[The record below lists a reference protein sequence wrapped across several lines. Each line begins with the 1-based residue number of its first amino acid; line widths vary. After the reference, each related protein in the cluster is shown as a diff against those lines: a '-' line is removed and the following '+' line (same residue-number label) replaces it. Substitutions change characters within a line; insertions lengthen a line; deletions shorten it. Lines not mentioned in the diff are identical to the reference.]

1 LQRIELARQSG
12 GLMTFENLISRYREP
27 LENAPLDL
35 VKDWKQAHP
44 QSKIIGCYPVY
55 TPVELIHAAGMLPVG
70 VIGAG
75 NRLEIAHADS
85 RFQSFVCSIVKST
98 LELGLTDRLKFLDGI
113 VFHSICD
120 PARNLGSVFKRNFP
134 DLMVEYIHFPQNM
147 ASPHTIDYLIAEYKR
162 LYASYEQLAGNKIT
176 DDALRKSIALY
187 NEQRRLLREL
197 YTIRRETPQNLST
210 VECYVLNRIGTLLP
224 PEEHIA
230 ILEQALTELR
240 RRNEKPKDRIR
251 VVLEGSFCE
260 QPPIELLDGLEAA
273 GCYILDDDFLIGWRW
288 FGENIPI
295 DGDPLRNIAD
305 AYLNR
310 SVYSGVKHDTRE
322 PKSKHLID
330 KFKDTRAD
338 AVLIL
343 AAKFCEPALFDY
355 ALYKRALE
363 KEGIPHLCLEFEE
376 KMWIFDKART
386 EVETFVESMLF
397 D

>member
-1 LQRIELARQSG
+1 
-12 GLMTFENLISRYREP
+12 MTSFENLFSRYRES
-27 LENAPLDL
+27 LENSPLDL
-35 VKDWKQAHP
+35 VREWKDRHP
-44 QSKIIGCYPVY
+44 DTKLIGCYPVY

-70 VIGAG
+70 IIGAG

-98 LELGLTDRLKFLDGI
+98 LELGLTERLRFLDGI

-147 ASPHTIDYLIAEYKR
+147 TSAHTVDYLVSEYRR
-162 LYASYEQLAGNKIT
+162 LTASYEQLSGKKVT
-176 DDALRKSIALY
+176 DGALKQSIALY
-187 NEQRRLLREL
+187 NEQRRLVRDL
-197 YTIRRETPQNLST
+197 YALRREAPQNLST
-210 VECYVLNRIGTLLP
+210 LECYVLTRIGTLLP
-224 PEEHIA
+224 PEEHISILQAA
-230 ILEQALTELR
+230 IPELR
-240 RRNEKPKDRIR
+240 QRHEKPKDRIR

-260 QPPIELLDGLEAA
+260 QPPLELIEGLEAA
-273 GCYILDDDFLIGWRW
+273 GCYILDDDFLLGWRW
-288 FGENIPI
+288 FPKDIPT
-295 DGDPLRNIAD
+295 DGDPLRNLAN
-305 AYLNR
+305 AYINH
-310 SVYSGVKHDTRE
+310 SVYSGVKHDSRE

-330 KFKDTRAD
+330 KVKETGAS

-376 KMWIFDKART
+376 KMWIFDRART

-397 D
+397 E

>member
-1 LQRIELARQSG
+1 
-12 GLMTFENLISRYREP
+12 MTIVENLVFRYREP
-27 LENAPLDL
+27 LENSPLDL
-35 VKDWKQAHP
+35 AAGWKKDHP
-44 QSKIIGCYPVY
+44 DKKVVGCYPVY
-55 TPVELIHAAGMLPVG
+55 TPVELIHGAGMLPVG

-85 RFQSFVCSIVKST
+85 RFQSFICSIVKST

-147 ASPHTIDYLIAEYKR
+147 TSPHTVEYLISEYQR
-162 LYASYEQLAGNKIT
+162 LGESYEQLSGKKIT
-176 DDALRKSIALY
+176 DEALRNSIALY

-197 YTIRRETPQNLST
+197 YAIRRATPQNLST
-210 VECYVLNRIGTLLP
+210 VECYVLTRVGTLIP

-230 ILEQALTELR
+230 ILREALPELR

-273 GCYILDDDFLIGWRW
+273 GCYILDDDFLTGWRW
-288 FGENIPI
+288 FPEDISTE
-295 DGDPLRNIAD
+295 GDPLRNLAD
-305 AYLNR
+305 AYING

-330 KFKDTRAD
+330 NFKNTGAD

>member
-1 LQRIELARQSG
+1 MDIG
-12 GLMTFENLISRYREP
+12 NTISRYRET
-27 LENAPLDL
+27 LENSPLDL

-44 QSKIIGCYPVY
+44 QTKVVGCYPVY

-70 VIGAG
+70 IIGAG

-98 LELGLTDRLKFLDGI
+98 LELGLTERLKFLDGI

-120 PARNLGSVFKRNFP
+120 PARNLGSVFKRNFD
-134 DLMVEYIHFPQNM
+134 DLLVEYIHFPQNM
-147 ASPHTIDYLIAEYKR
+147 TSSHTVDYLIAEYKR
-162 LYASYEQLAGNKIT
+162 LSTSYEQLSGNAIT
-176 DDALRKSIALY
+176 DGALRKSIAIY
-187 NEQRRLLREL
+187 NEQRSLLRQL
-197 YTIRRETPQNLST
+197 YAIRRETPQNLST
-210 VECYVLNRIGTLLP
+210 VECYVLTRIGTLLP
-224 PEEHIA
+224 PEEHIS
-230 ILEQALTELR
+230 ILKEAMPQLR
-240 RRNEKPKDRIR
+240 QRSEKPKDRIR

-260 QPPIELLDGLEAA
+260 QPPIELLDGLESA
-273 GCYILDDDFLIGWRW
+273 GCYILDDDILIGWRW
-288 FGENIPI
+288 FSDDISLE
-295 DGDPLRNIAD
+295 GDPMRNLAG
-305 AYLNR
+305 AYLNH

-322 PKSKHLID
+322 PKAKHLID
-330 KFKDTRAD
+330 KFKETGAG

>member
-1 LQRIELARQSG
+1 MSIES
-12 GLMTFENLISRYREP
+12 LISQFREP
-27 LENAPLDL
+27 LENSPLDL
-35 VKDWKQAHP
+35 AAESKKRHP
-44 QSKIIGCYPVY
+44 DKKLIGCYPVY

-98 LELGLTDRLKFLDGI
+98 LELGLTDRLRFLDGI

-147 ASPHTIDYLIAEYKR
+147 TSPHTIDYLIAEYRR
-162 LYASYEQLAGNKIT
+162 LNAGYEELSGKKIT
-176 DDALRKSIALY
+176 DEALRQSIALY
-187 NEQRRLLREL
+187 NTQRRLLREL
-197 YTIRRETPQNLST
+197 YAIRRETPQNLST
-210 VECYVLNRIGTLLP
+210 VECYVLTRIGTLLP
-224 PEEHIA
+224 VEEHIS
-230 ILEQALTELR
+230 ILEEAVPELR
-240 RRNEKPKDRIR
+240 QRNEKAKDRIR

-260 QPPIELLDGLEAA
+260 QPPIELLEGLEAA

-288 FGENIPI
+288 FTGDISI
-295 DGDPLRNIAD
+295 DGDPMRNLAN
-305 AYLNR
+305 AYLNG

-322 PKSKHLID
+322 PKAKHLID
-330 KFKDTRAD
+330 KFRDTGAD

>member
-1 LQRIELARQSG
+1 MSAV
-12 GLMTFENLISRYREP
+12 ENLVSQYRET
-27 LENAPLDL
+27 LENSPLDL
-35 VKDWKQAHP
+35 AADWKRQHP
-44 QSKIIGCYPVY
+44 DKKLVGCYPVY

-98 LELGLTDRLKFLDGI
+98 LELGLTERLKLLDGI

-134 DLMVEYIHFPQNM
+134 GLMVEYIHFPQNM
-147 ASPHTIDYLIAEYKR
+147 TSTHAIDYLTAEYKR
-162 LYASYEQLAGNKIT
+162 LSASYEQLSGQTIT
-176 DDALRKSIALY
+176 DEALGDSITLY
-187 NEQRRLLREL
+187 NRQRHLVREL
-197 YTIRRETPQNLST
+197 YAIRREAPQNLST
-210 VECYVLNRIGTLLP
+210 VECYVLTRIGTLLP
-224 PEEHIA
+224 PEEHIS
-230 ILEQALTELR
+230 ILEQAIPQLR
-240 RRNEKPKDRIR
+240 QRSEKPKDRIR

-288 FGENIPI
+288 FPEEIPTS
-295 DGDPLRNIAD
+295 GDPVRNLAN
-305 AYLNR
+305 AYINQ

-330 KFKDTRAD
+330 KYKETGAS

>member
-1 LQRIELARQSG
+1 
-12 GLMTFENLISRYREP
+12 MTTVEHLISHYREP
-27 LENAPLDL
+27 LENFPFDL
-35 VKDWKQAHP
+35 TTEWKKHHP
-44 QSKIIGCYPVY
+44 DKKIIGCYPVY
-55 TPVELIHAAGMLPVG
+55 TPVEIIHAAGMLPVG

-147 ASPHTIDYLIAEYKR
+147 TSPHTLDYLVAEYRR
-162 LYASYEQLAGNKIT
+162 LQTSYEQLSGNKIT
-176 DDALRKSIALY
+176 EEALRRSITLY

-197 YTIRRETPQNLST
+197 YAIRREAPQNLST
-210 VECYVLNRIGTLLP
+210 VECYVLTRIATLLP
-224 PEEHIA
+224 PEEHISVLKEA
-230 ILEQALTELR
+230 IDAVR

-260 QPPIELLDGLEAA
+260 QPPIELIEGLEAA
-273 GCYILDDDFLIGWRW
+273 GCYILDDDFLLGWRW
-288 FGENIPI
+288 FREEIAT
-295 DGDPLRNIAD
+295 DGDPMRNLAN
-305 AYLNR
+305 AYINH

-330 KFKDTRAD
+330 KVKETGAS

-363 KEGIPHLCLEFEE
+363 KAGIPHLCLEFEE

>member
-1 LQRIELARQSG
+1 
-12 GLMTFENLISRYREP
+12 MTTLENLISRYREP
-27 LENAPLDL
+27 LENFPLDL
-35 VKDWKQAHP
+35 AAEWRKHHP
-44 QSKIIGCYPVY
+44 DKKLIGCYPVY
-55 TPVELIHAAGMLPVG
+55 TPVELIYAAGMLPVG

-98 LELGLTDRLKFLDGI
+98 LELGLTERLNFLDGI

-134 DLMVEYIHFPQNM
+134 NLMVEYIHFPQNM
-147 ASPHTIDYLIAEYKR
+147 TSPHTVDYLIAEYKR
-162 LYASYEQLAGNKIT
+162 LGTSYEQLSGKKIT
-176 DDALRKSIALY
+176 DEALRQSISLY
-187 NEQRRLLREL
+187 NEQRRLIRAL
-197 YTIRRETPQNLST
+197 YDIRKQSPQNLST
-210 VECYVLNRIGTLLP
+210 VECYVLTRISTLLP
-224 PEEHIA
+224 PEEHISILKEA
-230 ILEQALTELR
+230 IVGAR
-240 RRNEKPKDRIR
+240 RRNEKPKDRVR

-260 QPPIELLDGLEAA
+260 QPPIELIEGLEAA
-273 GCYILDDDFLIGWRW
+273 GCYILDDDFLLGWRW
-288 FGENIPI
+288 FQQDVAT
-295 DGDPLRNIAD
+295 DGDPWRNLAD
-305 AYLNR
+305 AYINR

-330 KFKDTRAD
+330 KVKETGAS

-363 KEGIPHLCLEFEE
+363 KAGIPHLCLEFEE

>member
-1 LQRIELARQSG
+1 
-12 GLMTFENLISRYREP
+12 MTTVEHLISHYREP
-27 LENAPLDL
+27 LENFPFDL
-35 VKDWKQAHP
+35 TAEWKKHHP
-44 QSKIIGCYPVY
+44 DKKIIGCYPVY
-55 TPVELIHAAGMLPVG
+55 TPVEIIHAAGMLPVG

-147 ASPHTIDYLIAEYKR
+147 TSPHTLDYLVAEYRR
-162 LYASYEQLAGNKIT
+162 LQTSYEQLSGNKIT
-176 DDALRKSIALY
+176 EEALRRSITLY

-197 YTIRRETPQNLST
+197 YAIRREAPENLST
-210 VECYVLNRIGTLLP
+210 VECYVLTRIATLLP
-224 PEEHIA
+224 PEEHISVLKEA
-230 ILEQALTELR
+230 IDAVR

-260 QPPIELLDGLEAA
+260 QPPIELIEGLEAA
-273 GCYILDDDFLIGWRW
+273 GCYILDDDFLLGWRW
-288 FGENIPI
+288 FREEIAT
-295 DGDPLRNIAD
+295 DGDPMRNLAN
-305 AYLNR
+305 AYINH

-330 KFKDTRAD
+330 KVKETGAS

-363 KEGIPHLCLEFEE
+363 KAGIPHLCLEFEE

>member
-1 LQRIELARQSG
+1 
-12 GLMTFENLISRYREP
+12 MTTVENLITSYRES
-27 LENAPLDL
+27 LENSPLQIAAEY
-35 VKDWKQAHP
+35 KHQHP
-44 QSKIIGCYPVY
+44 DQKIVGCYPVY

-98 LELGLTDRLKFLDGI
+98 LELGLTDKLNFLDGI

-134 DLMVEYIHFPQNM
+134 NLMVEYIHFPQNM
-147 ASPHTIDYLIAEYKR
+147 TSPHSIDYLIAEYRR
-162 LYASYEQLAGNKIT
+162 LGASYEQLSGKKIS
-176 DDALRKSIALY
+176 DDRLRESIAVY
-187 NEQRRLLREL
+187 NSQRSLLREL
-197 YTIRRETPQNLST
+197 YAIRRESPQNLST
-210 VECYVLNRIGTLLP
+210 VECYILTRIGTLIP
-224 PEEHIA
+224 PDEHIG
-230 ILEQALTELR
+230 ILREALPELH
-240 RRNEKPKDRIR
+240 RRNEKPKDRIK

-260 QPPIELLDGLEAA
+260 QPPIELLDGLESA
-273 GCYILDDDFLIGWRW
+273 GCYILDDDILTGWRW
-288 FGENIPI
+288 FADDIETE
-295 DGDPLRNIAD
+295 GDPLRNLAN
-305 AYLNR
+305 AYINR

-322 PKSKHLID
+322 PKAKHLID
-330 KFKDTRAD
+330 KFKETGAS

>member
-1 LQRIELARQSG
+1 MMDIG
-12 GLMTFENLISRYREP
+12 NTISRYRET
-27 LENAPLDL
+27 LENSPLDL
-35 VKDWKQAHP
+35 VNDWKQARP
-44 QSKIIGCYPVY
+44 QTKVVGCYPVY

-70 VIGAG
+70 IIGAG

-98 LELGLTDRLKFLDGI
+98 LELGLTERLKFLDGI

-147 ASPHTIDYLIAEYKR
+147 TSPHTVDYLIAEYQR
-162 LYASYEQLAGNKIT
+162 LGTSYEQLSGKKIT
-176 DDALRKSIALY
+176 EEALRNSIILY
-187 NEQRRLLREL
+187 NEQRRLLRQL
-197 YTIRRETPQNLST
+197 YAIRRDTPQNLST
-210 VECYVLNRIGTLLP
+210 VECYVLTRIGTLLP
-224 PEEHIA
+224 PEEHIS
-230 ILEQALTELR
+230 ILKENLPQLLE
-240 RRNEKPKDRIR
+240 RNEKPKDRIR

-260 QPPIELLDGLEAA
+260 QPPIELLDGLESA
-273 GCYILDDDFLIGWRW
+273 GCYILDDDILTGWRW
-288 FGENIPI
+288 FLGDISVE
-295 DGDPLRNIAD
+295 GDPMRNLAD
-305 AYLNR
+305 AYLNH

-322 PKSKHLID
+322 PKAKHLID
-330 KFKDTRAD
+330 KFKETGAA

>member
-1 LQRIELARQSG
+1 MTTVESLIAHYREILESVPLELA
-12 GLMTFENLISRYREP
+12 T
-27 LENAPLDL
+27 
-35 VKDWKQAHP
+35 DWKKQNP
-44 QSKIIGCYPVY
+44 GKKLVGCYPVY

-98 LELGLTDRLKFLDGI
+98 LELGLTNRLEFLDGM

-120 PARNLGSVFKRNFP
+120 PARNLASVFTRNFP

-147 ASPHTIDYLIAEYKR
+147 TSPHTIDYMVSEYKR
-162 LYASYEQLAGNKIT
+162 LNASYEQLSGKKVT
-176 DDALRKSIALY
+176 DEALRQSIALY
-187 NEQRRLLREL
+187 NTQRRLIREL
-197 YTIRRETPQNLST
+197 YAIRRATPQNLST
-210 VECYVLNRIGTLLP
+210 VECYVLTRISTLLP
-224 PEEHIA
+224 PEQHIA
-230 ILEQALTELR
+230 ILEEAIPQLR
-240 RRNEKPKDRIR
+240 QRNEKPKDRIR

-260 QPPIELLDGLEAA
+260 QPPIELLDGLESA

-288 FGENIPI
+288 FSEDISTE
-295 DGDPLRNIAD
+295 GDPMRNLAN
-305 AYLNR
+305 AYINH

-330 KFKDTRAD
+330 KFRETGAA

-397 D
+397 E